1 MSKFIDFDNNYE
13 YSRDHVPEH
22 ARESIEN
29 YLMFGYHPGG
39 FMTAMF
45 AGDLFTAAGS
55 GDQENGPAMQGI
67 ANWIQ
72 HSAPHGSLGSY
83 EAVENWC
90 RDVEGRRTQFSTKM
104 EKEYIVRTLKS

>member
-1 MSKFIDFDNNYE
+1 MTKFIDFDNNYE

-22 ARESIEN
+22 AQESIEN
-29 YLMFGYHPGG
+29 YLMLGWHPGG

-55 GDQENGPAMQGI
+55 GDQANGPAMQGI

-72 HSAPHGSLGSY
+72 RSAPHGSWGSY
-83 EAVENWC
+83 ETVMNWC
-90 RDVEGRRTQFSTKM
+90 QDLEKRRTKFSDKM
-104 EKEYIVRTLKS
+104 EKEYIIKTLKA